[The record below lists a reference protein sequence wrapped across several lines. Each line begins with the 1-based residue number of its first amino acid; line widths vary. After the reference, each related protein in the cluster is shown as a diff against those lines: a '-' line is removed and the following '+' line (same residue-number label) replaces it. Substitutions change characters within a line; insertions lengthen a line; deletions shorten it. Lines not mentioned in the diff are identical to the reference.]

1 MSLVAS
7 GTVIMI
13 VDDDLDLRECLA
25 DVLTMEGY
33 EARPLRSADSAW
45 TQLLGGTKPAAII
58 LDQWIAGMSSGE
70 FVRRLR
76 ASPFA
81 DVPVLMLSGSPAA
94 RKLGQDLDAV
104 LQKPVENTTLVRAVD
119 KLIGP
124 GRPARMFADPS
135 QFSMRQ
141 VA

>member
-7 GTVIMI
+7 GTVVMI
-13 VDDDLDLRECLA
+13 VDDDSDLRDCLA

-33 EARPLRSADSAW
+33 DARPLRSADSAW
-45 TQLLGGTKPAAII
+45 TQLVTGTKPAAIV
-58 LDQWIAGMSSGE
+58 LDQWIGGMSSGE

-76 ASPFA
+76 ASRFA
-81 DVPVLMLSGSPAA
+81 DVPVLMLSGAPAA
-94 RKLGQDLDAV
+94 RKVGQYLDAV
-104 LQKPVENTTLVRAVD
+104 LQKPVEYTTLVRAVD

-124 GRPARMFADPS
+124 KRSARAFANPAASPM
-135 QFSMRQ
+135 QQ

>member
-1 MSLVAS
+1 
-7 GTVIMI
+7 MI
-13 VDDDLDLRECLA
+13 VDDDPDLRDCLA
-25 DVLTMEGY
+25 DVLSMEGY

-45 TQLLGGTKPAAII
+45 TAMVGGTRPAAII
-58 LDQWIAGMSSGE
+58 LDQWIAGMTSGE

-81 DVPVLMLSGSPAA
+81 DVPVLMLSGSPAD
-94 RKLGQDLDAV
+94 RKFRQDLDAV

-119 KLIGP
+119 RLIGP
-124 GRPARMFADPS
+124 KRIGPKRSARTFADRLTSPM
-135 QFSMRQ
+135 QR

>member
-7 GTVIMI
+7 GTVVMI
-13 VDDDLDLRECLA
+13 VDDDSDLRDCLA
-25 DVLTMEGY
+25 DVLMMEGY

-45 TQLLGGTKPAAII
+45 TELVGGTKPAAII

-81 DVPVLMLSGSPAA
+81 DVPILMLSGSPAA
-94 RKLGQDLDAV
+94 RKFGQDLDAV

-124 GRPARMFADPS
+124 RRSARTFTDAAAFPML
-135 QFSMRQ
+135 Q

>member
-7 GTVIMI
+7 GTVVLV
-13 VDDDLDLRECLA
+13 VDDDSDLRDCIA
-25 DVLTMEGY
+25 DVLMMEGDD
-33 EARPLRSADSAW
+33 ARPLRSADSAW
-45 TQLLGGTKPAAII
+45 TEVVAGTQPAAII
-58 LDQWIAGMSSGE
+58 LDQWIAGMSSRE

-94 RKLGQDLDAV
+94 RNFGTDLDAV
-104 LQKPVENTTLVRAVD
+104 LRKPVESTTLVRAVD

-124 GRPARMFADPS
+124 KRSARTFAETADFP
-135 QFSMRQ
+135 MRQ

>member
-1 MSLVAS
+1 MSLVES
-7 GTVIMI
+7 GTVVII
-13 VDDDLDLRECLA
+13 VDDDLDLRDCLA
-25 DVLTMEGY
+25 DVLMMEGY
-33 EARPLRSADSAW
+33 EARPFRSADSAW
-45 TQLLGGTKPAAII
+45 TAMVAGTKPAAIV
-58 LDQWIAGMSSGE
+58 LDQWIVGMSSGE

-94 RKLGQDLDAV
+94 RKFAQDLDAV

-119 KLIGP
+119 RLIGP
-124 GRPARMFADPS
+124 KRRGHVFADPPAFPM
-135 QFSMRQ
+135 QQ

>member
-1 MSLVAS
+1 MSLVES
-7 GTVIMI
+7 GTVVMI
-13 VDDDLDLRECLA
+13 VDDDSDLRDCLA
-25 DVLTMEGY
+25 DVLSMEGY
-33 EARPLRSADSAW
+33 DARPLRSADSAW
-45 TQLLGGTKPAAII
+45 TEMVGGTKPAAII

-94 RKLGQDLDAV
+94 RKFGQDLDAV
-104 LQKPVENTTLVRAVD
+104 LQKPVEDTTLVRAVD

-124 GRPARMFADPS
+124 KRRTRMFADPADS
-135 QFSMRQ
+135 PMQH

>member
-1 MSLVAS
+1 MSLVAN
-7 GTVIMI
+7 GTVVII
-13 VDDDLDLRECLA
+13 VDDDSDLRECLA
-25 DVLTMEGY
+25 DILTMEGY
-33 EARPLRSADSAW
+33 EARPMRSADSAW
-45 TQLLGGTKPAAII
+45 TAMLGGTKPAAIV
-58 LDQWIAGMSSGE
+58 LDQWIVGMSSGE

-76 ASPFA
+76 ASRFA
-81 DVPVLMLSGSPAA
+81 DVPVLMLSGAPAT

-124 GRPARMFADPS
+124 KRSGRMFGDLAES
-135 QFSMRQ
+135 AMQQ